1 MIQLEH
7 ILQLYRVVFSCR
19 TPAQAVGAMNYIAV
33 WKKHNR
39 ARYKNDSMDNRL
51 EASMTIKDIAGAC
64 ENYLQETF
72 K

>member
-1 MIQLEH
+1 
-7 ILQLYRVVFSCR
+7 
-19 TPAQAVGAMNYIAV
+19 MNYIVA

-39 ARYKNDSMDNRL
+39 ARYKNDCMDSRL
-51 EASMTIKDIAGAC
+51 EASRAIKDIAGAC